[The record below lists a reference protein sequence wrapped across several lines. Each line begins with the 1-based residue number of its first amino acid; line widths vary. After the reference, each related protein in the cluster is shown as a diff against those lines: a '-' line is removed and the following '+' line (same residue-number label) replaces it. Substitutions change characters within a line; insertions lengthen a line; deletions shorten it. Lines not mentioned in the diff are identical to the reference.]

1 MIFIWLPKRWLAR
14 TLDSS
19 SLQAEATCSLSCI
32 QITLV
37 LFVGSLVYKL
47 WKGGWW
53 VDGATSIVL
62 GLLFGWEGYKMI
74 KWVRDPDFD
83 GGCCGSCKVPAVA
96 LHSAELGE
104 QYKDLCECCSEKS
117 ECRDSDECK
126 CAGEDV
132 QSQAEACPPVLEF
145 IPLLI
150 SALLQKTCCQPT
162 NNEGSKCCTHEII
175 QGRRPSTIST
185 SARAPVSIHF
195 RLFGLPR
202 S

>member
-1 MIFIWLPKRWLAR
+1 MIFIWLPKRWLAK

-74 KWVRDPDFD
+74 KWVRDPNFD
-83 GGCCGSCKVPAVA
+83 GGCCGSCKPTTGVLAT
-96 LHSAELGE
+96 AELGE
-104 QYKDLCECCSEKS
+104 QYRDLCQCCSEKS
-117 ECRDSDECK
+117 ECRDSNECK
-126 CAGEDV
+126 CAGEDA
-132 QSQAEACPPVLEF
+132 QSQTE
-145 IPLLI
+145 
-150 SALLQKTCCQPT
+150 SCCQPT
-162 NNEGSKCCTHEII
+162 KNDGSKCCSHEMV
-175 QGRRPSTIST
+175 QGRKPTARSSADQRRVSSVPSLWQLELLM
-185 SARAPVSIHF
+185 HD
-195 RLFGLPR
+195 
-202 S
+202 